1 MAVDR
6 DKLKDLVIKNQMTYS
21 DLAQKANISKSQIS
35 KILNGDDSSKL
46 RTDTIGKLASAL
58 GVDYK
63 EILKDKEA

>member
-6 DKLKDLVIKNQMTYS
+6 DKLRELIINNQMTYT
-21 DLAQKANISKSQIS
+21 DLANKTNISKSQIS
-35 KILNGDDSSKL
+35 KIFNGNEDSKV

-63 EILKDKEA
+63 EILKGKEV